1 MWKKTLLFSF
11 PFILGMGLNSPVSAW
26 DTHPALC
33 LAQAEPADNTGR
45 NERDRE
51 GTTLTPGD
59 QSSNE
64 ADVELTRRIREAVVA
79 DDSLSTNAHN
89 VKIITINGK
98 VTLRGP
104 VESEAERA
112 KIVATAQQLAGKN
125 KVDNKLEIA
134 NK

>member
-26 DTHPALC
+26 DTYPTLR
-33 LAQAEPADNTGR
+33 LAQADADNTGR
-45 NERDRE
+45 NERDRG

-112 KIVATAQQLAGKN
+112 KIVATAEQMAGKN
-125 KVDNKLEIA
+125 KVDNKLEID
-134 NK
+134 KK

>member
-1 MWKKTLLFSF
+1 MWKRTLLFSF
-11 PFILGMGLNSPVSAW
+11 PFILGMGLTSPVSAW
-26 DTHPALC
+26 DAYPTLR
-33 LAQAEPADNTGR
+33 LAQAVAPDNTGR
-45 NERDRE
+45 NERDSD

-59 QSSNE
+59 QSSNK

-79 DDSLSTNAHN
+79 DKSLSTNAHN

-104 VESEAERA
+104 VKSDAERA
-112 KIVATAQQLAGKN
+112 KIVATAEQLAGKN

>member
-1 MWKKTLLFSF
+1 MWKRTLLFSF
-11 PFILGMGLNSPVSAW
+11 PFILGMGLSSPVSAW
-26 DTHPALC
+26 DGQPSLRF
-33 LAQAEPADNTGR
+33 AQADADNTGR
-45 NERDRE
+45 NERDRD

-59 QSSNE
+59 QSSNK

-112 KIVATAQQLAGKN
+112 KIVATAEQLAGKN
-125 KVDNKLEIA
+125 KVDNKLEVD
-134 NK
+134 KK